1 MLILIKQQTESAI
14 NERKKRAKMKKNK
27 KKYSNPNK
35 SINMRKVK

>member
-1 MLILIKQQTESAI
+1 MLKQLTESAVK
-14 NERKKRAKMKKNK
+14 ERKKKAKMKKNK